1 MPVPL
6 RKLNGKV
13 LKTGRPHGDELLL
26 FAPRHL
32 YLLAESV
39 LEELF
44 EASDERWRFA
54 LGALG
59 VAALSRL
66 ELVLFRGPARTDFIL
81 LLRRRPRREGIV
93 AHAKLVV
100 RAMVLNL

>member
-6 RKLNGKV
+6 GKLNGKV
-13 LKTGRPHGDELLL
+13 LKTGRPHGDGLLL
-26 FAPRHL
+26 FAPRHF

-54 LGALG
+54 LGTFR

-66 ELVLFRGPARTDFIL
+66 ELVRFRGRPGPTLYSSAGGPEGKA
-81 LLRRRPRREGIV
+81 LLRMSGLLSEPWC
-93 AHAKLVV
+93 
-100 RAMVLNL
+100 